1 MMFHFNQSCRG
12 FGSEIFVT
20 LALNKKRLSYVG
32 RADEQLSAD
41 VDGGA
46 GRRAYGSDYVGGCL
60 PEGKATK
67 QQKMKD
73 LVSEIR
79 SIIESARTNAVRSVD
94 FCRVQMYW
102 QIGRRIVEE
111 EQGGSARAE
120 YGKGLIKTLAQ
131 EIEPEYGSGF
141 GQRQLERAR
150 QFYIEFPIAS
160 TLRTQFNWSQYKLL
174 IAISDKDKRE
184 YYELEAASNCWTARQ
199 MQRQINSMLY
209 ERLLLSNDKESV
221 LAMAR
226 KERAPEAPQE
236 IVKDPMVLEF
246 LGLEK
251 KAHYYESDLET
262 ELINHLQEFILEL
275 GNGFTFVARQ
285 KRILLEDDEFFI
297 DLVFY
302 NRLAR
307 RFVIF
312 ELKTGEV
319 THQDL
324 GQLQMYVNYYDRTE
338 KLPEENPTI
347 GILLCTA
354 KNDTLVKMTLPSDNN
369 TIVAS
374 KYQLYL
380 PTEQQL
386 IAEVERVKKEWE
398 ETR

>member
-1 MMFHFNQSCRG
+1 
-12 FGSEIFVT
+12 
-20 LALNKKRLSYVG
+20 
-32 RADEQLSAD
+32 
-41 VDGGA
+41 
-46 GRRAYGSDYVGGCL
+46 
-60 PEGKATK
+60 
-67 QQKMKD
+67 MKD

-79 SIIESARTNAVRSVD
+79 SIIEISRSNAVRSVD

-111 EQGGSARAE
+111 EQGGQARAE
-120 YGKGLIKTLAQ
+120 YGKSLIKNLAK
-131 EIEPEYGSGF
+131 ELEPEFGSGF
-141 GQRQLERAR
+141 GKRQLDYSKK
-150 QFYIEFPIAS
+150 FYLEFPIVH
-160 TLRTQFNWSQYKLL
+160 TLSAQLNWSQYKWLL
-174 IAISDKDKRE
+174 DISDKDKRE
-184 YYELEAASNCWTARQ
+184 YYILETINNCWTARQ
-199 MQRQINSMLY
+199 MKRQINSMLY

-226 KERAPEAPQE
+226 KEKKPEKPQE